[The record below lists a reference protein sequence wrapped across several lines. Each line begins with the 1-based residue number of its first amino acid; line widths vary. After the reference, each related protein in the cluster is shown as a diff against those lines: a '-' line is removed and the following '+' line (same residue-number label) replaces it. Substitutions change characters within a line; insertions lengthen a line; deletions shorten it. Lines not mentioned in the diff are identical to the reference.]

1 MTEQGSNLPMLSSGC
16 IQWTDYC
23 WGTYPGN
30 SSEGCRDTAP
40 VCSALL
46 DISIL
51 YLLEKTR

>member
-40 VCSALL
+40 VCSGLL